1 MKILLT
7 IFIIIVII
15 NFIATIIEIKRS
27 KEIDSK
33 EPFLN
38 DDLDIK

>member
-7 IFIIIVII
+7 IFIIMGIT
-15 NFIATIIEIKRS
+15 NFIVTIIETKRS